1 VVAMVCALQNEFG
14 EEVRTQLKE
23 KKQ

>member
-1 VVAMVCALQNEFG
+1 VVAMVCSLQNEFG